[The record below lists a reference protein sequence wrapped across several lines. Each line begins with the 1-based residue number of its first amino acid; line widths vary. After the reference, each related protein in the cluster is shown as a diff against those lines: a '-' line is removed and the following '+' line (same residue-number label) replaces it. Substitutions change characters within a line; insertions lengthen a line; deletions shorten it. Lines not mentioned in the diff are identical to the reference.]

1 MVMMQ
6 KFEKRKPDI
15 YSLEILGDVRTG
27 RKNLGSEMPV
37 IVYRLFMY
45 SMRDTLEQKFGQEE
59 TIRILR
65 ECGKKA
71 GTEFAKKVLDLS
83 LERDSFLIHL
93 QNILSEYKIGILRIE
108 AFDEGNR
115 KAVFTISED
124 VDCSG
129 LPVLGMAVCNYDE
142 GFLNGILQE
151 YTGQSYTV
159 TEIDCWAKG
168 DRVCRFEAVKD
179 V

>member
-1 MVMMQ
+1 MENM
-6 KFEKRKPDI
+6 ESRKPNI
-15 YSLEILGDVRTG
+15 YSLDILGDVQTG
-27 RKNLGSEMPV
+27 RKNLGPEMPV

-45 SMRDTLEQKFGQEE
+45 SLRDTLEQEYGSNKTVQ
-59 TIRILR
+59 ILR

-71 GTEFAKKVLDLS
+71 GMEFAEKVLDLS
-83 LERDSFLIHL
+83 LGMDSFLIHL
-93 QNILSEYKIGILRIE
+93 QNVLADYKIGILRME
-108 AFDEGNR
+108 SFDDKKR

-142 GFLNGILQE
+142 GFLDGILE
-151 YTGQSYTV
+151 KYTGNSYTV

-168 DRVCRFEAVKD
+168 DRVCRFEAVEGSN
-179 V
+179 

>member
-6 KFEKRKPDI
+6 KFEKKKAGI
-15 YSLEILGDVRTG
+15 YSLDVLGDVQTG
-27 RKNLGSEMPV
+27 RRNLGSEMPV

-45 SMRDTLEQKFGQEE
+45 SMRDTLEQRFGQEE

-71 GTEFAKKVLDLS
+71 GTEFAEKILDLS
-83 LERDSFLIHL
+83 LDLDSFLIHL
-93 QNILSEYKIGILRIE
+93 QDVISEYKIGILRME
-108 AFDEGNR
+108 SFDESNR

-142 GFLNGILQE
+142 GFLNGILQK
-151 YTGQSYTV
+151 YTGEPYTV